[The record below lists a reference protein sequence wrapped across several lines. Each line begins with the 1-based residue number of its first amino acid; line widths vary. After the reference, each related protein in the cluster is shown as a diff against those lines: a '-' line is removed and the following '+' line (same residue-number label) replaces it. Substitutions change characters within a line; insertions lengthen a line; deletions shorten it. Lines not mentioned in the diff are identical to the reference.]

1 MIFKEKEDDLVVGLE
16 LDPCPTIL
24 ITLEK
29 FKEQCGSRK
38 KIPNVS
44 VLGKHVAFRMIE
56 NKFQKKWA
64 KKNCFGE
71 GTYGLPGGHLE
82 YGEKM
87 IDGAKRELL

>member
-64 KKNCFGE
+64 KKRCCPYSRFATRLYSSTICNG
-71 GTYGLPGGHLE
+71 GGL
-82 YGEKM
+82 
-87 IDGAKRELL
+87 

>member
-64 KKNCFGE
+64 KKKCCPYSRFAFGC
-71 GTYGLPGGHLE
+71 Y
-82 YGEKM
+82 Y
-87 IDGAKRELL
+87 